1 MKKLYYKFTKKY
13 WSMLS
18 YEHARKHNFVVQ
30 YGIFKNLK
38 MNEKISWGKI
48 GIDTPRFV
56 IESDAT
62 IVLPLILTCLLESN

>member
-38 MNEKISWGKI
+38 IIILSRNSVQLGCF
-48 GIDTPRFV
+48 TYLV
-56 IESDAT
+56 INF
-62 IVLPLILTCLLESN
+62 IPILPSGSFFNDL

>member
-18 YEHARKHNFVVQ
+18 HEHARKHNFVVQ

-38 MNEKISWGKI
+38 MNVPK
-48 GIDTPRFV
+48 
-56 IESDAT
+56 
-62 IVLPLILTCLLESN
+62 LEQPKKL

>member
-38 MNEKISWGKI
+38 MNDKVSWGKGDI
-48 GIDTPRFV
+48 G
-56 IESDAT
+56 S
-62 IVLPLILTCLLESN
+62 